1 MKQSIL
7 CFFFMAL
14 AAGLSAQSD
23 QAEVRQATDAAVS
36 TYQLDEEQAEEM
48 YAIQERRFR
57 NLASIEAL
65 RQADYNLFLQKKN
78 SIREGTM
85 ASIRRLLREDQMEAF
100 KEQLISR
107 RQKEAALA
115 QQLKTE
121 GATREEI
128 QLAIWQLE

>member
-1 MKQSIL
+1 
-7 CFFFMAL
+7 MAL
-14 AAGLSAQSD
+14 AAGLSAQSN

-36 TYQLDEEQAEEM
+36 AYQLDEEQAEAM